1 MKKINLD
8 ELAKAK
14 QRAYLREWR
23 TKNRDKVKKHNEDY
37 WKNRALKEL
46 TREEKEKNP
55 RYY

>member
-1 MKKINLD
+1 MQKINLN

-37 WKNRALKEL
+37 RKKCVLKEL
-46 TREEKEKNP
+46 KEEGEK
-55 RYY
+55 